1 MFSPF
6 DFVYFCRY
14 LSHYL
19 SQKLTFIES
28 SENYPIAILKG
39 ISEEA
44 PDIKIDFVH
53 YKTETEAAEK
63 WYERSKRINYDNLYI
78 IFTGAGFTDEHF
90 RMMEA
95 VKCNNKVLISSIK
108 EADISWAH
116 TIKSTQKHGYN
127 YLFFNALGLRYY
139 ERKWNFVEFLN
150 TKPGTVS
157 ARQD

>member
-14 LSHYL
+14 LSRYL

-39 ISEEA
+39 IPEET
-44 PDIKIDFVH
+44 PDIKIEFVH

-95 VKCNNKVLISSIK
+95 VQCNNKVLLSSIK
-108 EADISWAH
+108 ETDISLAH

-127 YLFFNALGLRYY
+127 Y
-139 ERKWNFVEFLN
+139 
-150 TKPGTVS
+150 
-157 ARQD
+157 